1 MPDDTELLEQR
12 VTKRKQKLEQAAA
25 VVSMVQERV
34 ATATAA
40 DEQSGRELR
49 TLSAALKAAEKKAK
63 RLKKRTKQAQA
74 LSGSAAEDRLAA
86 ERELAEELQRYD
98 KQQAKLA
105 KAEAALAA
113 GLATQRVEDVAPPEA
128 TQEPAKTT
136 GATQGRTPA
145 RKTAPRKRTA
155 ATTTAAKKTAPRKR
169 TATTASTTSA
179 AKKTTSTTGRTTGSA
194 GSAGTTGTSGTA
206 GTAGTAKKASTRKSS
221 ATKSTATKA
230 TATTAK
236 KTPARK
242 TSTRQP
248 RKAT

>member
-1 MPDDTELLEQR
+1 LPDDTELLEQR

-155 ATTTAAKKTAPRKR
+155 APTTPAP
-169 TATTASTTSA
+169 
-179 AKKTTSTTGRTTGSA
+179 GRPARRSPPPPKPLPRPRRRPRPGRRRPGSRA
-194 GSAGTTGTSGTA
+194 RRPESGGFSAGTRASG
-206 GTAGTAKKASTRKSS
+206 SRRTRGPEGSG
-221 ATKSTATKA
+221 A
-230 TATTAK
+230 
-236 KTPARK
+236 P
-242 TSTRQP
+242 P
-248 RKAT
+248 